1 MTVQNTTVKDIYVG
15 NGATTKFPITF
26 QMTDHPEY
34 IKVYITGDD
43 SVAVETENFSVDLG
57 AKTVTYPANGDPL
70 PDGHKITIYREL
82 PLYQLMNLVNQ
93 GPFFAENIELS
104 FDDLTFI
111 CQQLNEKLNRT
122 LSAGIDVSNFN
133 NTFPVKAGMSF
144 RINDA
149 GDGLVLTED
158 PARVL
163 PLAKDVLEQTK
174 QVKESAVNETTNIK
188 NTAIEEL
195 TAIKDAAVNETTE
208 IKDEA
213 VAAKNTA
220 VGAAATAAEDAVNNV
235 QTLLDEKVAAAEN
248 AKSAAVSSAESALA
262 SKNAAAASQSSAAA
276 SAETAQAS
284 AESASSSAN
293 AALASKNAAL
303 TSENNAKAS
312 ETKSAKSEENAK
324 AAETA
329 AENSKKSASDS
340 ASAASSSAESALESK
355 TLAAA
360 SANSASASKTSAE
373 SSAES
378 AASSATTATRQA
390 DRAQDIAD
398 SLEGLAGITGIATTD
413 EAIAGVVDNKAMTPL
428 KTKEAIE
435 QGTNVFTA
443 LNAFRANIIVSNGTA
458 AGSQGQIVLGVKPRT
473 ATVQANIISST
484 TGALNYNATE
494 TTGHYFKIGNNIATT
509 SITSNESETAIFS
522 HNAFEFARITN
533 VGVAKWLGNANTATK
548 LETARTING
557 VAFDG
562 TQDITIEAS
571 GGGDVTA
578 AGDNN
583 FTGTNTFN
591 KPITVRD
598 GALAG
603 IGGTIILGT
612 KPNSATTQAKINST
626 TTGAMYYTAT
636 EGLGHFFNVGTAAVA
651 TIGGTATTATLDFLA
666 NSILKY
672 STSSGLRVGGGG
684 TSKIIGF
691 YPEAA
696 DNTAGMRLS
705 NQAEAISTD
714 YSVFS
719 LQNNHNINYANNA
732 ALQVGSFKFLE
743 IDKTTKDLAIMAET
757 GGKITLTANAQGD
770 NTATLDIEGNLSIAQ
785 GIIVG
790 STTNT
795 GIYNGVIRAGNVENC
810 LYLAGTA
817 ENTHFAEPNTGDNV
831 NYQAGA
837 NCYQINCSVNNPS
850 SFNMNISTMKFK
862 TSFTDEPHMWKT
874 LTIFLSVGAT
884 VPAVTWRF
892 PTGSAVYYP
901 KGVAPTLTANAN
913 NIINVIA
920 IVDYTGS
927 FTIQVCDTVVLPY
940 SG

>member
-220 VGAAATAAEDAVNNV
+220 VEAAATAAEDAVNNV

-324 AAETA
+324 AAEIA

-428 KTKEAIE
+428 KTKEAIKA
-435 QGTNVFTA
+435 QVPIQT
-443 LNAFRANIIVSNGTA
+443 IIDSIYIV
-458 AGSQGQIVLGVKPRT
+458 GQIVEYASNVNPNDLYPWQTWEQIKDVFTLASGDKYSIGQTGGVSTVTLTVAQIPEHIHTASVQNASLTGRINGSANSSNGYNNNPLSGSGVFSGSGAINGYGEGGEWNSGT
-473 ATVQANIISST
+473 ATWAGLNFGGTHNHDISI
-484 TGALNYNATE
+484 E
-494 TTGHYFKIGNNIATT
+494 TTGGGEAHNNMPPYLVTIKWKR
-509 SITSNESETAIFS
+509 TA
-522 HNAFEFARITN
+522 
-533 VGVAKWLGNANTATK
+533 
-548 LETARTING
+548 
-557 VAFDG
+557 
-562 TQDITIEAS
+562 
-571 GGGDVTA
+571 
-578 AGDNN
+578 
-583 FTGTNTFN
+583 
-591 KPITVRD
+591 
-598 GALAG
+598 
-603 IGGTIILGT
+603 
-612 KPNSATTQAKINST
+612 
-626 TTGAMYYTAT
+626 
-636 EGLGHFFNVGTAAVA
+636 
-651 TIGGTATTATLDFLA
+651 
-666 NSILKY
+666 
-672 STSSGLRVGGGG
+672 
-684 TSKIIGF
+684 
-691 YPEAA
+691 
-696 DNTAGMRLS
+696 
-705 NQAEAISTD
+705 
-714 YSVFS
+714 
-719 LQNNHNINYANNA
+719 
-732 ALQVGSFKFLE
+732 
-743 IDKTTKDLAIMAET
+743 
-757 GGKITLTANAQGD
+757 
-770 NTATLDIEGNLSIAQ
+770 
-785 GIIVG
+785 
-790 STTNT
+790 
-795 GIYNGVIRAGNVENC
+795 
-810 LYLAGTA
+810 
-817 ENTHFAEPNTGDNV
+817 
-831 NYQAGA
+831 
-837 NCYQINCSVNNPS
+837 
-850 SFNMNISTMKFK
+850 
-862 TSFTDEPHMWKT
+862 
-874 LTIFLSVGAT
+874 
-884 VPAVTWRF
+884 
-892 PTGSAVYYP
+892 
-901 KGVAPTLTANAN
+901 
-913 NIINVIA
+913 
-920 IVDYTGS
+920 
-927 FTIQVCDTVVLPY
+927 
-940 SG
+940 

>member
-220 VGAAATAAEDAVNNV
+220 VEAATTAAEDAAQKTVENI
-235 QTLLDEKVAAAEN
+235 TAEIDSKVAAAED
-248 AKSAAVSSAESALA
+248 
-262 SKNAAAASQSSAAA
+262 SKKAAAQSASSAADSMA
-276 SAETAQAS
+276 AAQT
-284 AESASSSAN
+284 
-293 AALASKNAAL
+293 SK
-303 TSENNAKAS
+303 E
-312 ETKSAKSEENAK
+312 
-324 AAETA
+324 AAE
-329 AENSKKSASDS
+329 
-340 ASAASSSAESALESK
+340 
-355 TLAAA
+355 A
-360 SANSASASKTSAE
+360 SANSAS
-373 SSAES
+373 
-378 AASSATTATRQA
+378 SSATTATEQA
-390 DRAQDIAD
+390 DRAQGIAD

-413 EAIAGVVDNKAMTPL
+413 EAIAGVVDTKAMTPL

-443 LNAFRANIIVSNGTA
+443 LNTFRANIAVSSGTT
-458 AGSQGQIVLGVKPRT
+458 AGSQGQIILGNKPQS

-484 TGALNYNATE
+484 TGALNYIATE
-494 TTGHYFKIGNNIATT
+494 NAGHYFRIGKNTAST
-509 SITSNESETAIFS
+509 SITTNDSETAILS

-533 VGVAKWLGNANTATK
+533 IGVAKWLGNANTATK

-562 TQDITIEAS
+562 TKNITIY
-571 GGGDVTA
+571 
-578 AGDNN
+578 N
-583 FTGTNTFN
+583 
-591 KPITVRD
+591 
-598 GALAG
+598 
-603 IGGTIILGT
+603 
-612 KPNSATTQAKINST
+612 
-626 TTGAMYYTAT
+626 T
-636 EGLGHFFNVGTAAVA
+636 EGHLVFPNGAEFW
-651 TIGGTATTATLDFLA
+651 IG
-666 NSILKY
+666 
-672 STSSGLRVGGGG
+672 
-684 TSKIIGF
+684 
-691 YPEAA
+691 
-696 DNTAGMRLS
+696 
-705 NQAEAISTD
+705 
-714 YSVFS
+714 
-719 LQNNHNINYANNA
+719 
-732 ALQVGSFKFLE
+732 
-743 IDKTTKDLAIMAET
+743 
-757 GGKITLTANAQGD
+757 
-770 NTATLDIEGNLSIAQ
+770 
-785 GIIVG
+785 
-790 STTNT
+790 
-795 GIYNGVIRAGNVENC
+795 
-810 LYLAGTA
+810 
-817 ENTHFAEPNTGDNV
+817 
-831 NYQAGA
+831 
-837 NCYQINCSVNNPS
+837 
-850 SFNMNISTMKFK
+850 
-862 TSFTDEPHMWKT
+862 
-874 LTIFLSVGAT
+874 
-884 VPAVTWRF
+884 
-892 PTGSAVYYP
+892 
-901 KGVAPTLTANAN
+901 
-913 NIINVIA
+913 
-920 IVDYTGS
+920 
-927 FTIQVCDTVVLPY
+927 
-940 SG
+940 

>member
-248 AKSAAVSSAESALA
+248 AKSVAVSSAESALA

-378 AASSATTATRQA
+378 AASSATTATREA

-413 EAIAGVVDNKAMTPL
+413 EAIAGVVDTKAMTPL

-443 LNAFRANIIVSNGTA
+443 LNAFRANIAVSNGTA
-458 AGSQGQIVLGVKPRT
+458 AGSGGSISFGVSP
-473 ATVQANIISST
+473 ADETVQARISADNLGGLFYHTST
-484 TGALNYNATE
+484 GQPHVFRIGPNNDVLSIRADTLKMALSS
-494 TTGHYFKIGNNIATT
+494 NN
-509 SITSNESETAIFS
+509 
-522 HNAFEFARITN
+522 NAFAIVTHA
-533 VGVAKWLGNANTATK
+533 GVAKWLGNANTATK

-562 TQDITIEAS
+562 TQDIIVGS
-571 GGGDVTA
+571 NPV
-578 AGDNN
+578 
-583 FTGTNTFN
+583 
-591 KPITVRD
+591 
-598 GALAG
+598 
-603 IGGTIILGT
+603 GTII
-612 KPNSATTQAKINST
+612 AVAY
-626 TTGAMYYTAT
+626 TGVP
-636 EGLGHFFNVGTAAVA
+636 EGYLHSNGAAVSR
-651 TIGGTATTATLDFLA
+651 TTYA
-666 NSILKY
+666 NLF
-672 STSSGLRVGGGG
+672 
-684 TSKIIGF
+684 SKIGTT
-691 YPEAA
+691 YG
-696 DNTAGMRLS
+696 AG
-705 NQAEAISTD
+705 D
-714 YSVFS
+714 
-719 LQNNHNINYANNA
+719 
-732 ALQVGSFKFLE
+732 
-743 IDKTTKDLAIMAET
+743 
-757 GGKITLTANAQGD
+757 
-770 NTATLDIEGNLSIAQ
+770 
-785 GIIVG
+785 G
-790 STTNT
+790 STTFNLPNT
-795 GIYNGVIRAGNVENC
+795 VARFLEGGAG
-810 LYLAGTA
+810 AGTYYEA
-817 ENTHFAEPNTGDNV
+817 GLPNITG
-831 NYQAGA
+831 
-837 NCYQINCSVNNPS
+837 
-850 SFNMNISTMKFK
+850 NISAFK
-862 TSFTDEPHMWKT
+862 SSISGAFVGSNNTNGYDGWVDNQDEYAVSTSFDASRSNR
-874 LTIFLSVGAT
+874 IYGASTT
-884 VPAVTWRF
+884 VQPPAMT
-892 PTGSAVYYP
+892 
-901 KGVAPTLTANAN
+901 
-913 NIINVIA
+913 VIYC
-920 IVDYTGS
+920 IKY
-927 FTIQVCDTVVLPY
+927 
-940 SG
+940 

>member
-122 LSAGIDVSNFN
+122 LSTGVDVNNFN

-188 NTAIEEL
+188 NTAIEGL
-195 TAIKDAAVNETTE
+195 TAIKDAAVNETTK

-220 VGAAATAAEDAVNNV
+220 VGAAATAAEDAVNSV

-248 AKSAAVSSAESALA
+248 AKSVAVSSAESALA

-284 AESASSSAN
+284 AESASSSAD

-312 ETKSAKSEENAK
+312 ETKSAKSVENAK

-373 SSAES
+373 SSAKS
-378 AASSATTATRQA
+378 AASSATTATEQA
-390 DRAQDIAD
+390 DRAQGIAD
-398 SLEGLAGITGIATTD
+398 SLEGLAGITGLATTD

-428 KTKEAIE
+428 KTKKAIE
-435 QGTNVFTA
+435 KGTNVFTA
-443 LNAFRANIIVSNGTA
+443 LNTFRANIIVSNGTA

-473 ATVQANIISST
+473 ATMQANIISST
-484 TGALNYNATE
+484 TGALNYIATE
-494 TTGHYFKIGNNIATT
+494 NTGHYFKIGKNTAST
-509 SITSNESETAIFS
+509 SITTNESETAIFS

-548 LETARTING
+548 LETSRTING

-562 TQDITIEAS
+562 TKDIIVDANPVGAIIAVAYTGVPEGYMHCNGAAVSRTTYVNLFNKI
-571 GGGDVTA
+571 GTTYG
-578 AGDNN
+578 AGD
-583 FTGTNTFN
+583 
-591 KPITVRD
+591 
-598 GALAG
+598 
-603 IGGTIILGT
+603 
-612 KPNSATTQAKINST
+612 
-626 TTGAMYYTAT
+626 
-636 EGLGHFFNVGTAAVA
+636 
-651 TIGGTATTATLDFLA
+651 
-666 NSILKY
+666 
-672 STSSGLRVGGGG
+672 
-684 TSKIIGF
+684 
-691 YPEAA
+691 
-696 DNTAGMRLS
+696 
-705 NQAEAISTD
+705 
-714 YSVFS
+714 
-719 LQNNHNINYANNA
+719 
-732 ALQVGSFKFLE
+732 
-743 IDKTTKDLAIMAET
+743 
-757 GGKITLTANAQGD
+757 
-770 NTATLDIEGNLSIAQ
+770 
-785 GIIVG
+785 G
-790 STTNT
+790 STTFNLPNT
-795 GIYNGVIRAGNVENC
+795 VDRFLEGGIG
-810 LYLAGTA
+810 AGTYYEA
-817 ENTHFAEPNTGDNV
+817 GLPNITG
-831 NYQAGA
+831 
-837 NCYQINCSVNNPS
+837 
-850 SFNMNISTMKFK
+850 NISGFRHNISGAFVGGNKTNRYDGWEDNQDEYALS
-862 TSFTDEPHMWKT
+862 TSFDASRSNS
-874 LTIFLSVGAT
+874 IYGASTT
-884 VPAVTWRF
+884 VQPPAMT
-892 PTGSAVYYP
+892 
-901 KGVAPTLTANAN
+901 
-913 NIINVIA
+913 VIYC
-920 IVDYTGS
+920 IKY
-927 FTIQVCDTVVLPY
+927 
-940 SG
+940 

>member
-15 NGATTKFPITF
+15 NGATTKFPITV

-122 LSAGIDVSNFN
+122 LSAGIDVNNFN

-220 VGAAATAAEDAVNNV
+220 VEAAAEDAVNNV

-378 AASSATTATRQA
+378 AASSATTATEQA
-390 DRAQDIAD
+390 DRAQGIAD
-398 SLEGLAGITGIATTD
+398 SLEGLAGVTGIATTE
-413 EAIAGVVDNKAMTPL
+413 EAIAGESDTKAMTPL
-428 KTKEAIE
+428 KTKEAVAAQVPEIMQE
-435 QGTNVFTA
+435 TLQNKADLVDGKVPTNQLPEMDYVPNSEVG
-443 LNAFRANIIVSNGTA
+443 NAANKIP
-458 AGSQGQIVLGVKPRT
+458 K
-473 ATVQANIISST
+473 
-484 TGALNYNATE
+484 YNAS
-494 TTGHYFKIGNNIATT
+494 GH
-509 SITSNESETAIFS
+509 
-522 HNAFEFARITN
+522 
-533 VGVAKWLGNANTATK
+533 L
-548 LETARTING
+548 
-557 VAFDG
+557 
-562 TQDITIEAS
+562 
-571 GGGDVTA
+571 
-578 AGDNN
+578 
-583 FTGTNTFN
+583 
-591 KPITVRD
+591 
-598 GALAG
+598 
-603 IGGTIILGT
+603 
-612 KPNSATTQAKINST
+612 
-626 TTGAMYYTAT
+626 
-636 EGLGHFFNVGTAAVA
+636 
-651 TIGGTATTATLDFLA
+651 
-666 NSILKY
+666 
-672 STSSGLRVGGGG
+672 
-684 TSKIIGF
+684 
-691 YPEAA
+691 
-696 DNTAGMRLS
+696 
-705 NQAEAISTD
+705 
-714 YSVFS
+714 
-719 LQNNHNINYANNA
+719 
-732 ALQVGSFKFLE
+732 
-743 IDKTTKDLAIMAET
+743 
-757 GGKITLTANAQGD
+757 
-770 NTATLDIEGNLSIAQ
+770 
-785 GIIVG
+785 
-790 STTNT
+790 
-795 GIYNGVIRAGNVENC
+795 
-810 LYLAGTA
+810 
-817 ENTHFAEPNTGDNV
+817 
-831 NYQAGA
+831 
-837 NCYQINCSVNNPS
+837 
-850 SFNMNISTMKFK
+850 
-862 TSFTDEPHMWKT
+862 
-874 LTIFLSVGAT
+874 
-884 VPAVTWRF
+884 
-892 PTGSAVYYP
+892 
-901 KGVAPTLTANAN
+901 
-913 NIINVIA
+913 
-920 IVDYTGS
+920 
-927 FTIQVCDTVVLPY
+927 VLPDG
-940 SG
+940 SEFWIG

>member
-1 MTVQNTTVKDIYVG
+1 MTVQNTIVKDIYVG

-122 LSAGIDVSNFN
+122 LSTGVDVNNFN

-195 TAIKDAAVNETTE
+195 TAIKDAAVNETTK

-220 VGAAATAAEDAVNNV
+220 VGAAATAAEDAVNSV

-248 AKSAAVSSAESALA
+248 AKSVAVSSAESALA

-390 DRAQDIAD
+390 DRAKDIAD
-398 SLEGLAGITGIATTD
+398 SLEGLAGITGIATTE

-443 LNAFRANIIVSNGTA
+443 LNTFRANIAVSSGTT
-458 AGSQGQIVLGVKPRT
+458 AGSSGSISFGISP
-473 ATVQANIISST
+473 ADETVQARIGTDKLGGLFYHAST
-484 TGALNYNATE
+484 NQPHVFRVGT
-494 TTGHYFKIGNNIATT
+494 NN
-509 SITSNESETAIFS
+509 
-522 HNAFEFARITN
+522 NAFVIRDDNTKVAFSSNNNFFAT
-533 VGVAKWLGNANTATK
+533 VTYDGVAKWLGNANTATK
-548 LETARTING
+548 LETSRTING

-562 TQDITIEAS
+562 TKDIIVDS
-571 GGGDVTA
+571 NPV
-578 AGDNN
+578 
-583 FTGTNTFN
+583 
-591 KPITVRD
+591 
-598 GALAG
+598 
-603 IGGTIILGT
+603 GTII
-612 KPNSATTQAKINST
+612 AVAY
-626 TTGAMYYTAT
+626 TGVP
-636 EGLGHFFNVGTAAVA
+636 EGYMHCNGAAVNR
-651 TIGGTATTATLDFLA
+651 TTYVNLFNKIGTT
-666 NSILKY
+666 Y
-672 STSSGLRVGGGG
+672 G
-684 TSKIIGF
+684 
-691 YPEAA
+691 
-696 DNTAGMRLS
+696 AG
-705 NQAEAISTD
+705 D
-714 YSVFS
+714 
-719 LQNNHNINYANNA
+719 
-732 ALQVGSFKFLE
+732 
-743 IDKTTKDLAIMAET
+743 
-757 GGKITLTANAQGD
+757 
-770 NTATLDIEGNLSIAQ
+770 
-785 GIIVG
+785 G
-790 STTNT
+790 STTFNLPNT
-795 GIYNGVIRAGNVENC
+795 VARFLEGGIG
-810 LYLAGTA
+810 AGTYYEA
-817 ENTHFAEPNTGDNV
+817 GLPNITG
-831 NYQAGA
+831 
-837 NCYQINCSVNNPS
+837 
-850 SFNMNISTMKFK
+850 NISAFK
-862 TSFTDEPHMWKT
+862 SSISGAFVGSNNTNRYDGWNDNEDEYAVSTSFDASRSNS
-874 LTIFLSVGAT
+874 IYGASTT
-884 VPAVTWRF
+884 VQPPAMT
-892 PTGSAVYYP
+892 
-901 KGVAPTLTANAN
+901 
-913 NIINVIA
+913 VIYC
-920 IVDYTGS
+920 IKY
-927 FTIQVCDTVVLPY
+927 
-940 SG
+940 

>member
-195 TAIKDAAVNETTE
+195 TAIKDATVNETTE

-220 VGAAATAAEDAVNNV
+220 VEAAATAAEDAVNNV

-390 DRAQDIAD
+390 DRAQGIAD
-398 SLEGLAGITGIATTD
+398 SLEGLAGITGIATTE
-413 EAIAGVVDNKAMTPL
+413 EAIAGESDTKAMTPL
-428 KTKEAIE
+428 KTKEAINE
-435 QGTNVFTA
+435 QTQNKADLVDGKVPKDQLPSSVYIPANSNLDLYLETGNYYSPTDLEA
-443 LNAFRANIIVSNGTA
+443 ATILNAPLKTSFFLYVDQATELNSNQVIIHYPFNGRVFVRLYYAGAWSEWSELGGANIGDIFYRPFLMPGYVKANG
-458 AGSQGQIVLGVKPRT
+458 
-473 ATVQANIISST
+473 ATVI
-484 TGALNYNATE
+484 
-494 TTGHYFKIGNNIATT
+494 
-509 SITSNESETAIFS
+509 
-522 HNAFEFARITN
+522 R
-533 VGVAKWLGNANTATK
+533 
-548 LETARTING
+548 
-557 VAFDG
+557 
-562 TQDITIEAS
+562 
-571 GGGDVTA
+571 
-578 AGDNN
+578 
-583 FTGTNTFN
+583 
-591 KPITVRD
+591 
-598 GALAG
+598 
-603 IGGTIILGT
+603 
-612 KPNSATTQAKINST
+612 
-626 TTGAMYYTAT
+626 
-636 EGLGHFFNVGTAAVA
+636 
-651 TIGGTATTATLDFLA
+651 
-666 NSILKY
+666 
-672 STSSGLRVGGGG
+672 
-684 TSKIIGF
+684 
-691 YPEAA
+691 
-696 DNTAGMRLS
+696 
-705 NQAEAISTD
+705 TD
-714 YSVFS
+714 YPNLVT
-719 LQNNHNINYANNA
+719 YANNNNLWTSDPYIEPWKFGVGDGNTTMILPNYLNRVLQGGDSPAVLA
-732 ALQVGSFKFLE
+732 AGLPNIQG
-743 IDKTTKDLAIMAET
+743 
-757 GGKITLTANAQGD
+757 TLTGLAYRNNYYGVGTGVFSTSRSGGQSAL
-770 NTATLDIEGNLSIAQ
+770 TLD
-785 GIIVG
+785 
-790 STTNT
+790 
-795 GIYNGVIRAGNVENC
+795 
-810 LYLAGTA
+810 
-817 ENTHFAEPNTGDNV
+817 
-831 NYQAGA
+831 
-837 NCYQINCSVNNPS
+837 
-850 SFNMNISTMKFK
+850 
-862 TSFTDEPHMWKT
+862 
-874 LTIFLSVGAT
+874 
-884 VPAVTWRF
+884 
-892 PTGSAVYYP
+892 
-901 KGVAPTLTANAN
+901 GVANDLINFNATN
-913 NIINVIA
+913 SNSIYGASNTVQPPA
-920 IVDYTGS
+920 IVLIPQIKY
-927 FTIQVCDTVVLPY
+927 
-940 SG
+940 

>member
-70 PDGHKITIYREL
+70 PEGHKITIYREL

-104 FDDLTFI
+104 FDDLIFI

-220 VGAAATAAEDAVNNV
+220 V
-235 QTLLDEKVAAAEN
+235 
-248 AKSAAVSSAESALA
+248 SSAESALA

-284 AESASSSAN
+284 AESAS
-293 AALASKNAAL
+293 
-303 TSENNAKAS
+303 
-312 ETKSAKSEENAK
+312 
-324 AAETA
+324 
-329 AENSKKSASDS
+329 
-340 ASAASSSAESALESK
+340 
-355 TLAAA
+355 
-360 SANSASASKTSAE
+360 ASKTSAE

-378 AASSATTATRQA
+378 AASSATTATREA

-398 SLEGLAGITGIATTD
+398 SLEGLGGITGLATTD

-428 KTKEAIE
+428 KTKAAIE
-435 QGTNVFTA
+435 RGTNVFTA
-443 LNAFRANIIVSNGTA
+443 LNAFRANIIVSNGTTV
-458 AGSQGQIVLGVKPRT
+458 GSQGQIILGVKPRT

-494 TTGHYFKIGNNIATT
+494 NTGHYFKIGNNTATT
-509 SITSNESETAIFS
+509 SITSDESETAIFS
-522 HNAFEFARITN
+522 HKNFEFARITTA
-533 VGVAKWLGNANTATK
+533 GVAKWLGNANTATK
-548 LETARTING
+548 LETSRTING

-562 TQDITIEAS
+562 TKDIIVDS
-571 GGGDVTA
+571 DSNPV
-578 AGDNN
+578 
-583 FTGTNTFN
+583 
-591 KPITVRD
+591 
-598 GALAG
+598 
-603 IGGTIILGT
+603 GTII
-612 KPNSATTQAKINST
+612 AVAY
-626 TTGAMYYTAT
+626 TGVP
-636 EGLGHFFNVGTAAVA
+636 EGYMHCNGAAVNR
-651 TIGGTATTATLDFLA
+651 TTYVNLFNKIGTT
-666 NSILKY
+666 Y
-672 STSSGLRVGGGG
+672 G
-684 TSKIIGF
+684 
-691 YPEAA
+691 
-696 DNTAGMRLS
+696 AG
-705 NQAEAISTD
+705 D
-714 YSVFS
+714 
-719 LQNNHNINYANNA
+719 
-732 ALQVGSFKFLE
+732 
-743 IDKTTKDLAIMAET
+743 
-757 GGKITLTANAQGD
+757 
-770 NTATLDIEGNLSIAQ
+770 
-785 GIIVG
+785 G
-790 STTNT
+790 STTFNLPNT
-795 GIYNGVIRAGNVENC
+795 VARFLEGGTD
-810 LYLAGTA
+810 AGTYYEA
-817 ENTHFAEPNTGDNV
+817 GLPNITG
-831 NYQAGA
+831 
-837 NCYQINCSVNNPS
+837 
-850 SFNMNISTMKFK
+850 NISVFK
-862 TSFTDEPHMWKT
+862 SSISGAFVGSDNTNDRYDGWEDDQDEYAVSTSFDASRSNR
-874 LTIFLSVGAT
+874 IYGASTT
-884 VPAVTWRF
+884 VQPPAMT
-892 PTGSAVYYP
+892 
-901 KGVAPTLTANAN
+901 
-913 NIINVIA
+913 VIYC
-920 IVDYTGS
+920 IKY
-927 FTIQVCDTVVLPY
+927 
-940 SG
+940 

>member
-43 SVAVETENFSVDLG
+43 NVAVETENFSVDLG

-303 TSENNAKAS
+303 ASENNAKAS

-428 KTKEAIE
+428 KTKKAIE

-443 LNAFRANIIVSNGTA
+443 LNTFRANIIVSNGSA
-458 AGSQGQIVLGVKPRT
+458 AGSSGNINFGISPT
-473 ATVQANIISST
+473 NETVQARIGTDNL
-484 TGALNYNATE
+484 GGLFYNASTNQPHVFRVG
-494 TTGHYFKIGNNIATT
+494 TNNNVFVIRDDNTKVAFSSNNNFFATVT
-509 SITSNESETAIFS
+509 
-522 HNAFEFARITN
+522 HD
-533 VGVAKWLGNANTATK
+533 GVAKWLGNANTATK
-548 LETARTING
+548 LETSRTING

-562 TQDITIEAS
+562 TKDIIVDS
-571 GGGDVTA
+571 NPV
-578 AGDNN
+578 
-583 FTGTNTFN
+583 
-591 KPITVRD
+591 
-598 GALAG
+598 
-603 IGGTIILGT
+603 GTII
-612 KPNSATTQAKINST
+612 AVAY
-626 TTGAMYYTAT
+626 TGVP
-636 EGLGHFFNVGTAAVA
+636 EGYMHCNGAAVNR
-651 TIGGTATTATLDFLA
+651 TTYVNLFNKIGT
-666 NSILKY
+666 
-672 STSSGLRVGGGG
+672 
-684 TSKIIGF
+684 F
-691 YPEAA
+691 YG
-696 DNTAGMRLS
+696 AG
-705 NQAEAISTD
+705 D
-714 YSVFS
+714 
-719 LQNNHNINYANNA
+719 
-732 ALQVGSFKFLE
+732 
-743 IDKTTKDLAIMAET
+743 
-757 GGKITLTANAQGD
+757 
-770 NTATLDIEGNLSIAQ
+770 
-785 GIIVG
+785 G
-790 STTNT
+790 STTFNLPNT
-795 GIYNGVIRAGNVENC
+795 VARFLEGGIG
-810 LYLAGTA
+810 AGTYYEA
-817 ENTHFAEPNTGDNV
+817 GLPNITG
-831 NYQAGA
+831 
-837 NCYQINCSVNNPS
+837 
-850 SFNMNISTMKFK
+850 NISAFK
-862 TSFTDEPHMWKT
+862 SSISGAFVGSNNTNRYDGWNDNEDEYAVSTSFDASRSNR
-874 LTIFLSVGAT
+874 IYGASTT
-884 VPAVTWRF
+884 VQPPAMT
-892 PTGSAVYYP
+892 
-901 KGVAPTLTANAN
+901 
-913 NIINVIA
+913 VIYC
-920 IVDYTGS
+920 IKY
-927 FTIQVCDTVVLPY
+927 
-940 SG
+940 

>member
-122 LSAGIDVSNFN
+122 LSAGVDVNNFN

-195 TAIKDAAVNETTE
+195 TAIKNAAVNETTE

-220 VGAAATAAEDAVNNV
+220 VKAAATAAEDAVNNV

-248 AKSAAVSSAESALA
+248 AKSVAVSSAESALA

-284 AESASSSAN
+284 AESASSSAD

-378 AASSATTATRQA
+378 AASSATIATRQA
-390 DRAQDIAD
+390 DRAQGIAD

-413 EAIAGVVDNKAMTPL
+413 EAIAGVVDTKAMTPL

-435 QGTNVFTA
+435 
-443 LNAFRANIIVSNGTA
+443 
-458 AGSQGQIVLGVKPRT
+458 
-473 ATVQANIISST
+473 
-484 TGALNYNATE
+484 
-494 TTGHYFKIGNNIATT
+494 
-509 SITSNESETAIFS
+509 
-522 HNAFEFARITN
+522 
-533 VGVAKWLGNANTATK
+533 LGNANTATK

-562 TQDITIEAS
+562 TKDIIVDS
-571 GGGDVTA
+571 NPV
-578 AGDNN
+578 
-583 FTGTNTFN
+583 
-591 KPITVRD
+591 
-598 GALAG
+598 
-603 IGGTIILGT
+603 GTIIAVAYTGVPEGYMHCNGAAVSRSTYAALFSAIGT
-612 KPNSATTQAKINST
+612 TYGTGNDST
-626 TTGAMYYTAT
+626 TFNLPNLMNRFI
-636 EGLGHFFNVGTAAVA
+636 EG
-651 TIGGTATTATLDFLA
+651 
-666 NSILKY
+666 S
-672 STSSGLRVGGGG
+672 
-684 TSKIIGF
+684 
-691 YPEAA
+691 
-696 DNTAGMRLS
+696 NTAGTVLAAGLPNITGHFSTALEWSQARFDGAFRRDNQDGSGPEGSEWS
-705 NQAEAISTD
+705 NSQLISFDASRSSAI
-714 YSVFS
+714 YG
-719 LQNNHNINYANNA
+719 A
-732 ALQVGSFKFLE
+732 
-743 IDKTTKDLAIMAET
+743 
-757 GGKITLTANAQGD
+757 
-770 NTATLDIEGNLSIAQ
+770 
-785 GIIVG
+785 
-790 STTNT
+790 STTVQPPAMT
-795 GIYNGVIRAGNVENC
+795 AIYCIK
-810 LYLAGTA
+810 Y
-817 ENTHFAEPNTGDNV
+817 
-831 NYQAGA
+831 
-837 NCYQINCSVNNPS
+837 
-850 SFNMNISTMKFK
+850 
-862 TSFTDEPHMWKT
+862 
-874 LTIFLSVGAT
+874 
-884 VPAVTWRF
+884 
-892 PTGSAVYYP
+892 
-901 KGVAPTLTANAN
+901 
-913 NIINVIA
+913 
-920 IVDYTGS
+920 
-927 FTIQVCDTVVLPY
+927 
-940 SG
+940 

>member
-220 VGAAATAAEDAVNNV
+220 VEAATTAAEDAAQKTVENI
-235 QTLLDEKVAAAEN
+235 TAEIDSKVAAAED
-248 AKSAAVSSAESALA
+248 
-262 SKNAAAASQSSAAA
+262 SKKAAAQSASSAADSMA
-276 SAETAQAS
+276 AAQT
-284 AESASSSAN
+284 
-293 AALASKNAAL
+293 SK
-303 TSENNAKAS
+303 E
-312 ETKSAKSEENAK
+312 
-324 AAETA
+324 AAE
-329 AENSKKSASDS
+329 
-340 ASAASSSAESALESK
+340 
-355 TLAAA
+355 A
-360 SANSASASKTSAE
+360 SANSAS
-373 SSAES
+373 
-378 AASSATTATRQA
+378 SSATTATEQA
-390 DRAQDIAD
+390 DRAQGIAD
-398 SLEGLAGITGIATTD
+398 SLEGLAGVTGIATTD
-413 EAIAGVVDNKAMTPL
+413 EAIAGVVDTKAMTPL

-443 LNAFRANIIVSNGTA
+443 LNTFRANIAVSSGTT
-458 AGSQGQIVLGVKPRT
+458 AGSQGQIILGNKPQS

-484 TGALNYNATE
+484 TGALNYIATE
-494 TTGHYFKIGNNIATT
+494 NAGHYFRIGKNTAST
-509 SITSNESETAIFS
+509 SITTNDSETAILS

-562 TQDITIEAS
+562 TKDITIY
-571 GGGDVTA
+571 
-578 AGDNN
+578 N
-583 FTGTNTFN
+583 
-591 KPITVRD
+591 
-598 GALAG
+598 
-603 IGGTIILGT
+603 
-612 KPNSATTQAKINST
+612 
-626 TTGAMYYTAT
+626 T
-636 EGLGHFFNVGTAAVA
+636 EGHLVFPNGAEFW
-651 TIGGTATTATLDFLA
+651 IG
-666 NSILKY
+666 
-672 STSSGLRVGGGG
+672 
-684 TSKIIGF
+684 
-691 YPEAA
+691 
-696 DNTAGMRLS
+696 
-705 NQAEAISTD
+705 
-714 YSVFS
+714 
-719 LQNNHNINYANNA
+719 
-732 ALQVGSFKFLE
+732 
-743 IDKTTKDLAIMAET
+743 
-757 GGKITLTANAQGD
+757 
-770 NTATLDIEGNLSIAQ
+770 
-785 GIIVG
+785 
-790 STTNT
+790 
-795 GIYNGVIRAGNVENC
+795 
-810 LYLAGTA
+810 
-817 ENTHFAEPNTGDNV
+817 
-831 NYQAGA
+831 
-837 NCYQINCSVNNPS
+837 
-850 SFNMNISTMKFK
+850 
-862 TSFTDEPHMWKT
+862 
-874 LTIFLSVGAT
+874 
-884 VPAVTWRF
+884 
-892 PTGSAVYYP
+892 
-901 KGVAPTLTANAN
+901 
-913 NIINVIA
+913 
-920 IVDYTGS
+920 
-927 FTIQVCDTVVLPY
+927 
-940 SG
+940 

>member
-34 IKVYITGDD
+34 IKVYIPGDD

-122 LSAGIDVSNFN
+122 LSTGVDVNNFN

-188 NTAIEEL
+188 NTAIEGL
-195 TAIKDAAVNETTE
+195 TAIKDAAVNETTK

-220 VGAAATAAEDAVNNV
+220 VGAAATAAEDAVNSV

-248 AKSAAVSSAESALA
+248 AKSVAVSSAESALA

-284 AESASSSAN
+284 AESASSSAD

-312 ETKSAKSEENAK
+312 ETKSAKSVENAK

-373 SSAES
+373 SSAKS
-378 AASSATTATRQA
+378 AASSATTATEQA
-390 DRAQDIAD
+390 DRAQGIAD
-398 SLEGLAGITGIATTD
+398 SLEGLDGITGIATTD

-443 LNAFRANIIVSNGTA
+443 LNTFRANIAVSSGTT
-458 AGSQGQIVLGVKPRT
+458 AGSSGSINFGISPT
-473 ATVQANIISST
+473 NETVQARIGTDNLGGLFYHASTNQPHVFRVGTNNNVFVIRDDNTKVAFSS
-484 TGALNYNATE
+484 NNKFFATV
-494 TTGHYFKIGNNIATT
+494 THD
-509 SITSNESETAIFS
+509 
-522 HNAFEFARITN
+522 
-533 VGVAKWLGNANTATK
+533 GVAKWLGNANTATK
-548 LETARTING
+548 LETSRTING

-562 TQDITIEAS
+562 TKDIIVDS
-571 GGGDVTA
+571 NPV
-578 AGDNN
+578 
-583 FTGTNTFN
+583 
-591 KPITVRD
+591 
-598 GALAG
+598 
-603 IGGTIILGT
+603 GTII
-612 KPNSATTQAKINST
+612 AVAY
-626 TTGAMYYTAT
+626 TGVP
-636 EGLGHFFNVGTAAVA
+636 EGYMHCNGAAVNR
-651 TIGGTATTATLDFLA
+651 TTYVNLFNKIGTT
-666 NSILKY
+666 Y
-672 STSSGLRVGGGG
+672 G
-684 TSKIIGF
+684 
-691 YPEAA
+691 
-696 DNTAGMRLS
+696 AG
-705 NQAEAISTD
+705 D
-714 YSVFS
+714 
-719 LQNNHNINYANNA
+719 
-732 ALQVGSFKFLE
+732 
-743 IDKTTKDLAIMAET
+743 
-757 GGKITLTANAQGD
+757 
-770 NTATLDIEGNLSIAQ
+770 
-785 GIIVG
+785 G
-790 STTNT
+790 STTFNLPNT
-795 GIYNGVIRAGNVENC
+795 VARFLEGGIG
-810 LYLAGTA
+810 AGTYYEA
-817 ENTHFAEPNTGDNV
+817 GLPNITG
-831 NYQAGA
+831 
-837 NCYQINCSVNNPS
+837 
-850 SFNMNISTMKFK
+850 NISAFK
-862 TSFTDEPHMWKT
+862 SSISGAFVGSNNTNRYDGWNDNEDEYAVSTSFDASRSNS
-874 LTIFLSVGAT
+874 IYGASTT
-884 VPAVTWRF
+884 VQPPAMT
-892 PTGSAVYYP
+892 
-901 KGVAPTLTANAN
+901 
-913 NIINVIA
+913 VIYC
-920 IVDYTGS
+920 IKY
-927 FTIQVCDTVVLPY
+927 
-940 SG
+940 

>member
-70 PDGHKITIYREL
+70 SDGHKITIYREL

-188 NTAIEEL
+188 NTAIKEL
-195 TAIKDAAVNETTE
+195 TAIKDAAVNETTK

-220 VGAAATAAEDAVNNV
+220 VEAAATAAEDAVNNV

-248 AKSAAVSSAESALA
+248 AKSVAVSSAESALA

-284 AESASSSAN
+284 AESASSSAD

-398 SLEGLAGITGIATTD
+398 SLEGLAGITGIATTE
-413 EAIAGVVDNKAMTPL
+413 EAIAGESDTKAMTPL
-428 KTKEAIE
+428 KTKEAIKA
-435 QGTNVFTA
+435 QVPIQT
-443 LNAFRANIIVSNGTA
+443 IIDSIYIV
-458 AGSQGQIVLGVKPRT
+458 GQIVEYASNVNPNDLYPWQTWEQIKDVFTLASGDKYSIGQTGGVSTVTLTVAQIPEHIHTASVQNASLTGRINGSANSSNGYNNNPLSGSGVFSGSGAINGYGEGGEWNSGT
-473 ATVQANIISST
+473 ATWAGLNFGGTHNHDISI
-484 TGALNYNATE
+484 E
-494 TTGHYFKIGNNIATT
+494 TTGGGEAHNNMPPYLVTIKWKR
-509 SITSNESETAIFS
+509 TA
-522 HNAFEFARITN
+522 
-533 VGVAKWLGNANTATK
+533 
-548 LETARTING
+548 
-557 VAFDG
+557 
-562 TQDITIEAS
+562 
-571 GGGDVTA
+571 
-578 AGDNN
+578 
-583 FTGTNTFN
+583 
-591 KPITVRD
+591 
-598 GALAG
+598 
-603 IGGTIILGT
+603 
-612 KPNSATTQAKINST
+612 
-626 TTGAMYYTAT
+626 
-636 EGLGHFFNVGTAAVA
+636 
-651 TIGGTATTATLDFLA
+651 
-666 NSILKY
+666 
-672 STSSGLRVGGGG
+672 
-684 TSKIIGF
+684 
-691 YPEAA
+691 
-696 DNTAGMRLS
+696 
-705 NQAEAISTD
+705 
-714 YSVFS
+714 
-719 LQNNHNINYANNA
+719 
-732 ALQVGSFKFLE
+732 
-743 IDKTTKDLAIMAET
+743 
-757 GGKITLTANAQGD
+757 
-770 NTATLDIEGNLSIAQ
+770 
-785 GIIVG
+785 
-790 STTNT
+790 
-795 GIYNGVIRAGNVENC
+795 
-810 LYLAGTA
+810 
-817 ENTHFAEPNTGDNV
+817 
-831 NYQAGA
+831 
-837 NCYQINCSVNNPS
+837 
-850 SFNMNISTMKFK
+850 
-862 TSFTDEPHMWKT
+862 
-874 LTIFLSVGAT
+874 
-884 VPAVTWRF
+884 
-892 PTGSAVYYP
+892 
-901 KGVAPTLTANAN
+901 
-913 NIINVIA
+913 
-920 IVDYTGS
+920 
-927 FTIQVCDTVVLPY
+927 
-940 SG
+940 

>member
-70 PDGHKITIYREL
+70 PEGHKITIYREL

-104 FDDLTFI
+104 FDDLIFI

-220 VGAAATAAEDAVNNV
+220 VEAAATAAEDAVNNV

-378 AASSATTATRQA
+378 AASSATTATREA

-473 ATVQANIISST
+473 ATVQANIISNT

-522 HNAFEFARITN
+522 HNNVEFARITN
-533 VGVAKWLGNANTATK
+533 AGVAKWLGNANTATK
-548 LETARTING
+548 LETSRTING

-562 TQDITIEAS
+562 TKDIIVDS
-571 GGGDVTA
+571 NPV
-578 AGDNN
+578 
-583 FTGTNTFN
+583 
-591 KPITVRD
+591 
-598 GALAG
+598 
-603 IGGTIILGT
+603 GTII
-612 KPNSATTQAKINST
+612 AVAY
-626 TTGAMYYTAT
+626 TGVP
-636 EGLGHFFNVGTAAVA
+636 EGYMHCNGAAVNR
-651 TIGGTATTATLDFLA
+651 TTYVNLFNKIGTT
-666 NSILKY
+666 Y
-672 STSSGLRVGGGG
+672 G
-684 TSKIIGF
+684 
-691 YPEAA
+691 
-696 DNTAGMRLS
+696 AG
-705 NQAEAISTD
+705 D
-714 YSVFS
+714 
-719 LQNNHNINYANNA
+719 
-732 ALQVGSFKFLE
+732 
-743 IDKTTKDLAIMAET
+743 
-757 GGKITLTANAQGD
+757 
-770 NTATLDIEGNLSIAQ
+770 
-785 GIIVG
+785 G
-790 STTNT
+790 STTFN
-795 GIYNGVIRAGNVENC
+795 
-810 LYLAGTA
+810 L
-817 ENTHFAEPNTGDNV
+817 PNTVARFLEGGIG
-831 NYQAGA
+831 AGA
-837 NCYQINCSVNNPS
+837 YYEAGLPNITG
-850 SFNMNISTMKFK
+850 NISTFK
-862 TSFTDEPHMWKT
+862 SSISGAFVGSNNTSRYDGWNDNEDEYAVSTSFDASRSNS
-874 LTIFLSVGAT
+874 IYGASTT
-884 VPAVTWRF
+884 VQPPAMT
-892 PTGSAVYYP
+892 
-901 KGVAPTLTANAN
+901 
-913 NIINVIA
+913 VIYC
-920 IVDYTGS
+920 IKY
-927 FTIQVCDTVVLPY
+927 
-940 SG
+940 

>member
-70 PDGHKITIYREL
+70 PDGHKITIYRKL

-398 SLEGLAGITGIATTD
+398 SLEGLAGITGIATTN

-428 KTKEAIE
+428 KTKKAIE

-458 AGSQGQIVLGVKPRT
+458 AGSQGQIVLGTKPKS
-473 ATVQANIISST
+473 ATVQANIISSS
-484 TGALNYNATE
+484 TGALNYIATE
-494 TTGHYFKIGNNIATT
+494 KAGHYFRIGNNTAST
-509 SITSNESETAIFS
+509 SITTNDSEAAIIS
-522 HNAFEFARITN
+522 HNAFEFARISN
-533 VGVAKWLGNANTATK
+533 GGVARWLGNANTATK

-562 TQDITIEAS
+562 TKDINIDS
-571 GGGDVTA
+571 NPV
-578 AGDNN
+578 
-583 FTGTNTFN
+583 
-591 KPITVRD
+591 
-598 GALAG
+598 
-603 IGGTIILGT
+603 GTII
-612 KPNSATTQAKINST
+612 AVAY
-626 TTGAMYYTAT
+626 TGVP
-636 EGLGHFFNVGTAAVA
+636 EGYLHSNGAAVNR
-651 TIGGTATTATLDFLA
+651 TTYA
-666 NSILKY
+666 NLF
-672 STSSGLRVGGGG
+672 
-684 TSKIIGF
+684 SKIGTF
-691 YPEAA
+691 YG
-696 DNTAGMRLS
+696 AG
-705 NQAEAISTD
+705 D
-714 YSVFS
+714 
-719 LQNNHNINYANNA
+719 
-732 ALQVGSFKFLE
+732 
-743 IDKTTKDLAIMAET
+743 
-757 GGKITLTANAQGD
+757 
-770 NTATLDIEGNLSIAQ
+770 
-785 GIIVG
+785 G
-790 STTNT
+790 STTFNLPNT
-795 GIYNGVIRAGNVENC
+795 VGRFLEGGIT
-810 LYLAGTA
+810 AGTYYA
-817 ENTHFAEPNTGDNV
+817 AGLPNITGHFTTAVEWTYG
-831 NYQAGA
+831 
-837 NCYQINCSVNNPS
+837 
-850 SFNMNISTMKFK
+850 SF
-862 TSFTDEPHMWKT
+862 
-874 LTIFLSVGAT
+874 VGAFRRDNQNSSG
-884 VPAVTWRF
+884 PE
-892 PTGSAVYYP
+892 GSAWSNGQLISFDASRNSAIYGASTTVQP
-901 KGVAPTLTANAN
+901 PAMT
-913 NIINVIA
+913 VIYC
-920 IVDYTGS
+920 IKY
-927 FTIQVCDTVVLPY
+927 
-940 SG
+940 

>member
-220 VGAAATAAEDAVNNV
+220 VEAAATAAEDAVNNV

-293 AALASKNAAL
+293 AALAS
-303 TSENNAKAS
+303 ENNAKAS

-329 AENSKKSASDS
+329 AENSKKSASDY

-373 SSAES
+373 SSAKS
-378 AASSATTATRQA
+378 AASSATTATEQA
-390 DRAQDIAD
+390 DRAQGIAD

-428 KTKEAIE
+428 KTKKAIE

-443 LNAFRANIIVSNGTA
+443 LNTFRANIAVSNGTA
-458 AGSQGQIVLGVKPRT
+458 AGSQGQVIFGVKPST
-473 ATVQANIISST
+473 ATVQANIIAST
-484 TGALNYNATE
+484 TGALNYIATE
-494 TTGHYFKIGNNIATT
+494 STGHYFKIGNNTAST
-509 SITSNESETAIFS
+509 SITTNESETAILS

-548 LETARTING
+548 LETSRTING
-557 VAFDG
+557 AAFDG
-562 TQDITIEAS
+562 TKDIIVDS
-571 GGGDVTA
+571 NPV
-578 AGDNN
+578 
-583 FTGTNTFN
+583 
-591 KPITVRD
+591 
-598 GALAG
+598 
-603 IGGTIILGT
+603 GTII
-612 KPNSATTQAKINST
+612 AVAY
-626 TTGAMYYTAT
+626 TGVP
-636 EGLGHFFNVGTAAVA
+636 EGYMHCNGAAVNR
-651 TIGGTATTATLDFLA
+651 TTYVNLFNKIGTT
-666 NSILKY
+666 Y
-672 STSSGLRVGGGG
+672 G
-684 TSKIIGF
+684 
-691 YPEAA
+691 
-696 DNTAGMRLS
+696 AG
-705 NQAEAISTD
+705 D
-714 YSVFS
+714 
-719 LQNNHNINYANNA
+719 
-732 ALQVGSFKFLE
+732 
-743 IDKTTKDLAIMAET
+743 
-757 GGKITLTANAQGD
+757 
-770 NTATLDIEGNLSIAQ
+770 
-785 GIIVG
+785 G
-790 STTNT
+790 STTFNLPNT
-795 GIYNGVIRAGNVENC
+795 VARFLEGGIG
-810 LYLAGTA
+810 AGTYYEA
-817 ENTHFAEPNTGDNV
+817 GLPNITG
-831 NYQAGA
+831 
-837 NCYQINCSVNNPS
+837 
-850 SFNMNISTMKFK
+850 NISAFK
-862 TSFTDEPHMWKT
+862 SSISGAFVGSNNTNRYDGWNDNEDEYAVSTSFDASRSNS
-874 LTIFLSVGAT
+874 IYGASTT
-884 VPAVTWRF
+884 VQPPAMT
-892 PTGSAVYYP
+892 
-901 KGVAPTLTANAN
+901 
-913 NIINVIA
+913 VIYC
-920 IVDYTGS
+920 IKY
-927 FTIQVCDTVVLPY
+927 
-940 SG
+940 

>member
-26 QMTDHPEY
+26 QMTNHPEY

-43 SVAVETENFSVDLG
+43 SVAVETENFSVDLE

-122 LSAGIDVSNFN
+122 LSAGVDVNNFN

-188 NTAIEEL
+188 NTAIKEL

-248 AKSAAVSSAESALA
+248 AKSVAVSSAESALA
-262 SKNAAAASQSSAAA
+262 SKNAAAASQSSATA

-284 AESASSSAN
+284 AESASSSAD
-293 AALASKNAAL
+293 AALA
-303 TSENNAKAS
+303 SENNAKAS

-378 AASSATTATRQA
+378 AASSATTATREA

-398 SLEGLAGITGIATTD
+398 SLEGLTGITGIATTD
-413 EAIAGVVDNKAMTPL
+413 EAIAGVVDTKAMTPL

-443 LNAFRANIIVSNGTA
+443 LNTFRANIAVSNGTA
-458 AGSQGQIVLGVKPRT
+458 AGSSGNVSFGVSP
-473 ATVQANIISST
+473 AGETVQARISTDNLGGLFYNTST
-484 TGALNYNATE
+484 NQPHIFRIGTNNDVLCIRNDTLKMTLISNNKAFATV
-494 TTGHYFKIGNNIATT
+494 THT
-509 SITSNESETAIFS
+509 
-522 HNAFEFARITN
+522 
-533 VGVAKWLGNANTATK
+533 GVAKWLGNANTATK

-562 TQDITIEAS
+562 TKDITIY
-571 GGGDVTA
+571 
-578 AGDNN
+578 N
-583 FTGTNTFN
+583 
-591 KPITVRD
+591 
-598 GALAG
+598 
-603 IGGTIILGT
+603 
-612 KPNSATTQAKINST
+612 
-626 TTGAMYYTAT
+626 T
-636 EGLGHFFNVGTAAVA
+636 EGHLVFPNGAEFW
-651 TIGGTATTATLDFLA
+651 IG
-666 NSILKY
+666 
-672 STSSGLRVGGGG
+672 
-684 TSKIIGF
+684 
-691 YPEAA
+691 
-696 DNTAGMRLS
+696 
-705 NQAEAISTD
+705 
-714 YSVFS
+714 
-719 LQNNHNINYANNA
+719 
-732 ALQVGSFKFLE
+732 
-743 IDKTTKDLAIMAET
+743 
-757 GGKITLTANAQGD
+757 
-770 NTATLDIEGNLSIAQ
+770 
-785 GIIVG
+785 
-790 STTNT
+790 
-795 GIYNGVIRAGNVENC
+795 
-810 LYLAGTA
+810 
-817 ENTHFAEPNTGDNV
+817 
-831 NYQAGA
+831 
-837 NCYQINCSVNNPS
+837 
-850 SFNMNISTMKFK
+850 
-862 TSFTDEPHMWKT
+862 
-874 LTIFLSVGAT
+874 
-884 VPAVTWRF
+884 
-892 PTGSAVYYP
+892 
-901 KGVAPTLTANAN
+901 
-913 NIINVIA
+913 
-920 IVDYTGS
+920 
-927 FTIQVCDTVVLPY
+927 
-940 SG
+940 

>member
-1 MTVQNTTVKDIYVG
+1 MTVQNTIVKDIYVG

-57 AKTVTYPANGDPL
+57 AKTVTYPANGYPL

-111 CQQLNEKLNRT
+111 CQQLNEKLDRT

-220 VGAAATAAEDAVNNV
+220 VEAAATAAEDAVNNV

-293 AALASKNAAL
+293 AALA
-303 TSENNAKAS
+303 SENNAKAS

-390 DRAQDIAD
+390 DRAQGIAD

-443 LNAFRANIIVSNGTA
+443 LNAFRANIAVSNGTT
-458 AGSQGQIVLGVKPRT
+458 AGSSGSISFGISP
-473 ATVQANIISST
+473 ADETVQARIGTDNL
-484 TGALNYNATE
+484 GGLFYNASTSQA
-494 TTGHYFKIGNNIATT
+494 HVFRIGTNNDVLSIRGDTSKMALISNNQPFATVT
-509 SITSNESETAIFS
+509 HT
-522 HNAFEFARITN
+522 
-533 VGVAKWLGNANTATK
+533 GVAKWIGNANTATK
-548 LETARTING
+548 LETSRTING

-562 TQDITIEAS
+562 TKDIIVDS
-571 GGGDVTA
+571 NPV
-578 AGDNN
+578 
-583 FTGTNTFN
+583 
-591 KPITVRD
+591 
-598 GALAG
+598 
-603 IGGTIILGT
+603 GTII
-612 KPNSATTQAKINST
+612 AVAY
-626 TTGAMYYTAT
+626 TGVP
-636 EGLGHFFNVGTAAVA
+636 EGYMHCNGAAVNR
-651 TIGGTATTATLDFLA
+651 TTYVNLFNKIGTT
-666 NSILKY
+666 Y
-672 STSSGLRVGGGG
+672 G
-684 TSKIIGF
+684 
-691 YPEAA
+691 
-696 DNTAGMRLS
+696 AG
-705 NQAEAISTD
+705 D
-714 YSVFS
+714 
-719 LQNNHNINYANNA
+719 
-732 ALQVGSFKFLE
+732 
-743 IDKTTKDLAIMAET
+743 
-757 GGKITLTANAQGD
+757 
-770 NTATLDIEGNLSIAQ
+770 
-785 GIIVG
+785 G
-790 STTNT
+790 STTFNLPNT
-795 GIYNGVIRAGNVENC
+795 VARFLEGGIG
-810 LYLAGTA
+810 AGTYYEA
-817 ENTHFAEPNTGDNV
+817 GLPNITG
-831 NYQAGA
+831 
-837 NCYQINCSVNNPS
+837 
-850 SFNMNISTMKFK
+850 NISAFK
-862 TSFTDEPHMWKT
+862 SSISGAFVGSNNTNRYDGWNDNEDEYAVSTSFDASRSNS
-874 LTIFLSVGAT
+874 IYGASTT
-884 VPAVTWRF
+884 VQPPAMT
-892 PTGSAVYYP
+892 
-901 KGVAPTLTANAN
+901 
-913 NIINVIA
+913 VIYC
-920 IVDYTGS
+920 IKY
-927 FTIQVCDTVVLPY
+927 
-940 SG
+940 